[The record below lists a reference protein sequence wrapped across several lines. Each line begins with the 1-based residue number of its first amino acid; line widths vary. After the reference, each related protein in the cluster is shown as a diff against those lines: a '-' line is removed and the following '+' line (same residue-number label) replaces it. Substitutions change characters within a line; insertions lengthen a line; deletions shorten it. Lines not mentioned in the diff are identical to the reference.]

1 LFMTEATTT
10 VRNPPAFARLW
21 QRISPRI
28 VPILAV
34 ITAFLAGIPL
44 MIATGGGGNVSEGL
58 AVSGRAYAALIEGA
72 TGLAINDV
80 ASPDDFT
87 LIQQYAET
95 HTIESGRL
103 TRQSRPFE
111 FIAALGADE
120 MRSFQTFHAN
130 YPFDA
135 ERITELGEQI
145 PVMRNIGDVTIRAVG
160 EGTLARLN
168 EAELERSQI
177 NALVELVADKTEL
190 TDEERAA
197 AAEIWAAM
205 ADLQG
210 DDLSK
215 TLQELTVL
223 NTYNSVLM
231 ERFYVTLQ
239 ELESVGIGLFS
250 AEANTLLAFA
260 AAKPQDVIDNFATL
274 AELDAAGITDPVGLA
289 GNFRLLDNMY
299 AAGILTM
306 PTVNEALDTELP
318 QKLSESL
325 VIRRPGNAI
334 LSAAGQGSSFIGQ
347 VRDESRGEG
356 GSAPVGYIRLGG
368 SALLF
373 IFNSFETTL
382 VSSIPYVIVGLA
394 VALGFK
400 GGVFNIG
407 AEGQLHIGAIL
418 AAWIGFA
425 VVGMPP
431 ILHIP
436 LVILM
441 GILGGFLWGGIAGV
455 LKAFTGAHEVITTIM
470 LNFIALLLVDW
481 LIKWKEPFILGDP
494 VASVTKTPDIVTS
507 AMLPPMR
514 DFDWWVYALV
524 GILVTLFLI
533 WQMWLRQDPIQ
544 VKTVRRPIL
553 WGIITFV
560 VSMILKSISVS
571 NTTPLHIGLGI
582 MFACIWLMEW
592 FLDRTTPG
600 FELRTVGI
608 NQHAARYAG
617 MSVPRNVILALAI
630 SGGLAGLAGATE
642 ISGTTHK
649 MFPAMFLS
657 YGFDAIAVALL
668 ARQNPRNMLWAGL
681 LWGGLLN
688 GAALMQVRADIAI
701 DLVKIIQAL
710 IIMFVAADQI
720 IRFLWRIPEKNADEQ
735 VQFTTGWGG

>member
-1 LFMTEATTT
+1 MTEHATP
-10 VRNPPAFARLW
+10 VRNPPLFVRLW

-34 ITAFLAGIPL
+34 LTAFLAGIPL
-44 MIATGGGGNVSEGL
+44 MIATGGGGNVSDGL

-80 ASPDDFT
+80 ASPDDFA
-87 LIQQYAET
+87 LIQKYTET

-111 FIAALGADE
+111 FIAALGVDK
-120 MRSFQTFHAN
+120 MRAFQAFHEK

-135 ERITELGEQI
+135 ERITELSEQLPQMREIGET
-145 PVMRNIGDVTIRAVG
+145 TIRAVG
-160 EGTLARLN
+160 EGTLAKLSA
-168 EAELERSQI
+168 AELERSQI
-177 NALVELVADKTEL
+177 NALVELVAGKTEL

-197 AAEIWAAM
+197 AAEIWAEM

-210 DDLSK
+210 DDLTK
-215 TLQELTVL
+215 TLSELTVL

-231 ERFYVTLQ
+231 ERFYMTLQ
-239 ELESVGIGLFS
+239 ELESQGIELFS
-250 AEANTLLAFA
+250 AEATTILDFA
-260 AAKPQDVIDNFATL
+260 AAKPQDVIDNFQTL
-274 AELDAAGITDPVGLA
+274 TELDAAGITDPVGLA
-289 GNFRLLDNMY
+289 ENFRLLDNMY
-299 AAGILTM
+299 AAGILTA
-306 PTVNEALDTELP
+306 PTVNEALDKELS
-318 QKLSESL
+318 QKLSETL
-325 VIRRPGNAI
+325 VIRRPGNSI
-334 LSAAGQGSSFIGQ
+334 LSAAGQANGFIGQ

-356 GSAPVGYIRLGG
+356 ESALVDYIRLGG
-368 SALLF
+368 RALLF
-373 IFNSFETTL
+373 VRNSFETTL

-394 VALGFK
+394 VAIGFK

-425 VVGMPP
+425 AVGLPP

-436 LVILM
+436 LVILV

-494 VASVTKTPDIVTS
+494 VASVTKTPDVVAS
-507 AMLPPMR
+507 AMLPRMR
-514 DFDWWVYALV
+514 DFEWWAYVLV
-524 GILVTLFLI
+524 GIFVALFLI
-533 WQMWLRQDPIQ
+533 WQVWLRQDPLNA
-544 VKTVRRPIL
+544 KTLRRPIM
-553 WGIITFV
+553 WGVLTFV
-560 VSMILKSISVS
+560 VGMVLKSISVS

-592 FLDRTTPG
+592 FLERTTPG

-617 MSVPRNVILALAI
+617 MSVPWNVILGLAI

-720 IRFLWRIPEKNADEQ
+720 IRFLWRVPEKHADEQ